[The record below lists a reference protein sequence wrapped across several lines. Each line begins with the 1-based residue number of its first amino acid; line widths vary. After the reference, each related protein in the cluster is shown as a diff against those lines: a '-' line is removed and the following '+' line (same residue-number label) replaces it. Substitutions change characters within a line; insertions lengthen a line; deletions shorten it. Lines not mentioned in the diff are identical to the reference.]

1 MTARVSIAMAARILG
16 CTQSKVRHCLEREGW
31 ACGKVATLDGQ
42 RDGVLVMED
51 EQMILSAGIRKR
63 YRVMRVTGKG
73 LDLLSRCLERHAA

>member
-16 CTQSKVRHCLEREGW
+16 RTQSEVRHCLEREGW

-42 RDGVLVMED
+42 RDGVVTMED
-51 EQMILSAGIRKR
+51 ELMILQGGIRKR

-73 LDLLSRCLERHAA
+73 LDLLSRCLERHVA